1 MSDII
6 VDLNDYESSN
16 DNIQLSIE
24 EAIKQEV
31 QDEFRDPVFIQD
43 ASIDYR
49 DKFLKK
55 YEKYEPYI
63 VDDSYIE
70 DDDNRN
76 LLTYCKEVVDL
87 EYRSFPSPMYEI
99 LIEKIYKDT
108 IKKMN
113 KEDYLKEK
121 EELKKKSFLEKEMD
135 KIYKSN
141 KF

>member
-70 DDDNRN
+70 DDDKIN
-76 LLTYCKEVVDL
+76 LLTYCKEIVDL
-87 EYRSFPSPMYEI
+87 EYKSFPSPMYEV

-108 IKKMN
+108 IKNMN
-113 KEDYLKEK
+113 KEEYLQEK
-121 EELKKKSFLEKEMD
+121 INMKNKSVLELEMEK
-135 KIYKSN
+135 ISNLN

>member
-1 MSDII
+1 MSDI
-6 VDLNDYESSN
+6 VDLNDYESSTE
-16 DNIQLSIE
+16 NIKLSVGEQVKNEVE
-24 EAIKQEV
+24 EQ
-31 QDEFRDPVFIQD
+31 FRDPVFLED

-49 DKFLKK
+49 EKFLKR

-70 DDDNRN
+70 DEDKKN

-87 EYRSFPSPMYEI
+87 EYKSFPSPMYEV

-108 IKKMN
+108 IKNMN
-113 KEDYLKEK
+113 KEEYLQEK
-121 EELKKKSFLEKEMD
+121 INMKNKSVLELEMEK
-135 KIYKSN
+135 ISNLN

>member
-1 MSDII
+1 MSDI
-6 VDLNDYESSN
+6 VDLNDYKSSTE
-16 DNIQLSIE
+16 NIVLSVE
-24 EAIKQEV
+24 EEV
-31 QDEFRDPVFIQD
+31 KKEVEEQFRDPVFLED

-70 DDDNRN
+70 DDDKRN
-76 LLTYCKEVVDL
+76 LLIYCKEVVDL
-87 EYRSFPSPMYEI
+87 EYKSYPSPMYEV

-108 IKKMN
+108 IKNMN
-113 KEDYLKEK
+113 KEEYLQEK
-121 EELKKKSFLEKEMD
+121 INMKNKSVLELEMEK
-135 KIYKSN
+135 ISNLN